1 MPGNDTNTV
10 SGGIQ
15 SVDVALRIVAQLA
28 RLNGPV
34 SLSDLARAC
43 ELAPSKVHRYLA
55 SFVAAG
61 MVTQTGRS
69 GKYDLGPA
77 ALELGLAAMAR
88 LDFVNRCSDAMPDL
102 RDATGMTAL
111 LSVWGSQGA
120 TVVRW
125 EKAPAPVITS
135 MGLGT
140 SLPLLTSA
148 SGRVFLSYA
157 APGTVESKLAEELK
171 ITDINVDKLR
181 NDTRQL
187 GYSTVDGRFIPGLVA
202 CAAPVLDW
210 QGYAQCVITLIGTD
224 AKAITKNAKPI
235 QLLTDFCREFS
246 ISAPASDMNTS
257 KAS

>member
-1 MPGNDTNTV
+1 MPGSDVN
-10 SGGIQ
+10 SAAGGIQ
-15 SVDVALRIVAQLA
+15 SVDVALRIVVKLA
-28 RLNGPV
+28 HLNGPV
-34 SLSDLARAC
+34 SLTDLARAC
-43 ELAPSKVHRYLA
+43 DLAPSKVHRYLA

-61 MVTQTGRS
+61 MVTQSGRS

-157 APGTVESKLAEELK
+157 APGTIESKLTEELNFS
-171 ITDINVDKLR
+171 DIDFSDIDVDLLR
-181 NDTRQL
+181 NETRRL
-187 GYSTVDGRFIPGLVA
+187 GYSTVDGYFIPGLVA

-210 QGYAQCVITLIGTD
+210 QGYVQCVITLIGRMRL
-224 AKAITKNAKPI
+224 IWLWSIWVVKPV
-235 QLLTDFCREFS
+235 
-246 ISAPASDMNTS
+246 NTI
-257 KAS
+257 